1 MRRRTRSDVGMTGRP
16 AACVLALAGIAAL
29 LAVSGCAPE
38 GAAAADAAQKFHQA
52 LAASDWSAAC
62 AMLQSDIREKAAQ
75 EQEGT
80 CEDRLRSAQ
89 IPAPGAVART
99 EIYGRGAFVEF
110 ESDAVFLAAAEGGW
124 KITAAGCT
132 PNGDAP
138 YTCEVG
144 GN

>member
-1 MRRRTRSDVGMTGRP
+1 MRSRTRADTGAAARP
-16 AACVLALAGIAAL
+16 GTFVVAVAVIAAL
-29 LAVSGCAPE
+29 LAVSGC
-38 GAAAADAAQKFHQA
+38 GQDGTAAADAAQEFHQA
-52 LAASDWSAAC
+52 LTASQWTAAC
-62 AMLQSDIREKAAQ
+62 SMLQSHTREKAAQ
-75 EQEGT
+75 EQGST
-80 CEDRLRSAQ
+80 CEDHLRNLQ
-89 IPAPGAVART
+89 VQEPGRIMGT

-110 ESDAVFLAAAEGGW
+110 ENDAVFLAAAEGGW

>member
-1 MRRRTRSDVGMTGRP
+1 MMDRIAEIWGTRRPGTDAV
-16 AACVLALAGIAAL
+16 AVAGIAAL
-29 LAVSGCAPE
+29 LAVTGCAPD
-38 GAAAADAAQKFHQA
+38 GTAPADAAQEFHQA
-52 LAASDWSAAC
+52 MSASDWSSAC
-62 AMLQSDIREKAAQ
+62 SMLETDTREKTAR
-75 EQEGT
+75 EQENS
-80 CEDRLRSAQ
+80 CEDHLRNLQ
-89 IPAPGAVART
+89 LQEPGTVTHT

-110 ESDAVFLAAAEGGW
+110 ENDAVFLAASGGGW

>member
-1 MRRRTRSDVGMTGRP
+1 MVDRIAEIWGTRRPGTYAV
-16 AACVLALAGIAAL
+16 AVAGIAAL
-29 LAVSGCAPE
+29 LAVTGCAPD
-38 GAAAADAAQKFHQA
+38 GTAPADAAQEFHQA
-52 LAASDWSAAC
+52 MSASDWSSAC
-62 AMLQSDIREKAAQ
+62 SMLETDTREKTAR
-75 EQEGT
+75 EQEGS
-80 CEDRLRSAQ
+80 CEDHLRNLQ
-89 IPAPGAVART
+89 LQEPGTVTRT

-110 ESDAVFLAAAEGGW
+110 ANDAVFLAASGGGW

>member
-1 MRRRTRSDVGMTGRP
+1 MVPLTHRKPGTY
-16 AACVLALAGIAAL
+16 VLAAAGIAAL
-29 LAVSGCAPE
+29 MGVCGCAPE
-38 GAAAADAAQKFHQA
+38 GTGAADAAQTFHQA
-52 LAASDWSAAC
+52 VSASDWSSAC
-62 AMLQSDIREKAAQ
+62 SMLKSDTREKTAQ
-75 EQEGT
+75 EQEST
-80 CEDRLRSAQ
+80 CEDHLRSAHIQ
-89 IPAPGAVART
+89 EPGAVTRT

-110 ESDAVFLAAAEGGW
+110 ENAAVFLANAEGGW

>member
-1 MRRRTRSDVGMTGRP
+1 MRSRTRFDAGAAGRP
-16 AACVLALAGIAAL
+16 GNYVAAVAGIAAL
-29 LAVSGCAPE
+29 LAVSGCAPD
-38 GAAAADAAQKFHQA
+38 GTAPADAAQEFHQD

-62 AMLQSDIREKAAQ
+62 NMLQSDTREKTAQ
-75 EQEGT
+75 EQEST
-80 CEDRLRSAQ
+80 CEDHLRNLQ
-89 IPAPGAVART
+89 IQEPGTLART

-110 ESDAVFLAAAEGGW
+110 ENDAVFLAAAEGGW
-124 KITAAGCT
+124 KVTAAGCT

>member
-1 MRRRTRSDVGMTGRP
+1 MRSRTRTGAGAAARP
-16 AACVLALAGIAAL
+16 GAFVAAVAAMAAL
-29 LAVSGCAPE
+29 LAVSGCAPD
-38 GAAAADAAQKFHQA
+38 GTTATDVAQEFHQA
-52 LAASDWSAAC
+52 LTASQWTEAC
-62 AMLQSDIREKAAQ
+62 SMLESDVREKAAQ
-75 EQEGT
+75 EQRST
-80 CEDRLRSAQ
+80 CEDGLRDLQ
-89 IPAPGAVART
+89 VQEPGRMTRT

-110 ESDAVFLAAAEGGW
+110 ENDAVFLAAAEGGW